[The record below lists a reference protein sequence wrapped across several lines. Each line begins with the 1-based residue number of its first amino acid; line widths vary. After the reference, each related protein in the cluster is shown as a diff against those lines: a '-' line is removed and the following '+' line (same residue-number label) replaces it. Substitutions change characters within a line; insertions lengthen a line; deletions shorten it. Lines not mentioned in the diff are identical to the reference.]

1 MGISAY
7 LRLFRELLIYL
18 ISAGVIINFTGCATV
33 GQEFAATRVIEIKIG
48 ETTQQEI
55 KQMFGEPWRTGIE
68 DGLVTW
74 TYADYKYYL
83 FAPEDT
89 QDLVI
94 RFDKKQRVKSYA
106 FNTTRK

>member
-1 MGISAY
+1 MGISTY
-7 LRLFRELLIYL
+7 LKIFKALMIYL
-18 ISAGVIINFTGCATV
+18 ISAGFIFNVTGCATV
-33 GQEFAATRVIEIKIG
+33 GQEFAATRVMEIKLA
-48 ETTQQEI
+48 ETTQQEV
-55 KQMFGEPWRTGIE
+55 KQMFGEPWRTCIE

-94 RFDKKQRVKSYA
+94 RFDNMQRVKSYT
-106 FNTTRK
+106 FNTTRQ